1 VAGALL
7 VLTALVA
14 CQRGNRPNVLVVT
27 IDTLPL
33 L

>member
-1 VAGALL
+1 VAGAPL

-14 CQRGNRPNVLVVT
+14 CQRGNRLNVLVVT